1 MVCLGNLASI
11 LSKDEL
17 NDEMKRRLAAA
28 IMKALDCSDSEFLSL
43 MGDIYELRLE
53 VDKFMHTL

>member
-1 MVCLGNLASI
+1 MSI

-17 NDEMKRRLAAA
+17 NDAVKRRLAAA
-28 IMKALDCSDSEFLSL
+28 IMKSLDCSNSGFLSL
-43 MGDIYELRLE
+43 MGDVYELRLE

>member
-1 MVCLGNLASI
+1 MSI

-17 NDEMKRRLAAA
+17 NDAVKRRLADS
-28 IMKALDCSDSEFLSL
+28 IKKALDCSGSGFLSL
-43 MGDIYELRLE
+43 MGDIYELKLE